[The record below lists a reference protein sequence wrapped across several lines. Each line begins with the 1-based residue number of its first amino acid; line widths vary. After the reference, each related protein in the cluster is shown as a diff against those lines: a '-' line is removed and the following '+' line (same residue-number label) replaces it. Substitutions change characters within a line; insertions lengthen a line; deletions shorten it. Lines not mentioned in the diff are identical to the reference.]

1 MDYVKLNTGATMP
14 MLGFGVFN
22 ITEDK
27 SPILYALEA
36 GYRSIDTAFC
46 YGNEDLVSKAVQ
58 ESGLKRKDLFITTKL
73 WNTGQREGKIEEEFE
88 QSLKNLGMDY
98 VDLYLIHW
106 PVKECYV
113 DSWLAMEKIYKTG
126 RVKAIGV
133 SNWQSHHI
141 VAAKKVWS
149 VVPAVNQVELHPYL
163 SQKPLLEICKA
174 EGIIPQAWSPLG
186 GGRVMDVKENL
197 LTNEVLVEIANKY
210 GKSTAQ
216 VILRWNIDLGI
227 VTIPK
232 SVTPSRIQANFD
244 IFDFKLTPEEIAAID
259 GLNKDQRVGP
269 DPDNFDF

>member
-27 SPILYALEA
+27 SPILSALEA

-46 YGNEDLVSKAVQ
+46 YGNEDLVGKAVQ
-58 ESGLKRKDLFITTKL
+58 ESGLKREDLFITTKL

-98 VDLYLIHW
+98 VDLYLVHW

-113 DSWLAMEKIYKTG
+113 DSWLVMEKIYKTG
-126 RVKAIGV
+126 RAKAIGV
-133 SNWQSHHI
+133 SNWQSHH
-141 VAAKKVWS
+141 VAAAKKVWS

-163 SQKPLLEICKA
+163 SQKPLLEMCKA

-197 LTNEVLVEIANKY
+197 LTNDVLVEIANKY

-269 DPDNFDF
+269 DPDNFEF